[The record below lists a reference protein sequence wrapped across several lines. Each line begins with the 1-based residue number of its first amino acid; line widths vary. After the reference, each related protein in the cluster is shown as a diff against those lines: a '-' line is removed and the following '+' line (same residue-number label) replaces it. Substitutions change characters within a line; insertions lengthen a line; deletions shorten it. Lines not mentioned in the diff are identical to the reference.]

1 LTGWRGYATFGPRTA
16 RDRARPSQLSLST
29 SKRSRREREHATDQH
44 LTSVARKQAIKQ
56 INALVPGLAD
66 EQITSRAPGLS
77 VAHAETAAQA
87 DAAGNAATVD
97 GQRVTKIFAKL
108 PPGTINRTIATINA
122 FRIRATCSAGGAVQ
136 ELILDPSAT
145 DATLQVESNGFPDGP
160 DFDSNADGELNDI
173 NLNGGGSNVGT
184 STFSAA
190 RSGGFNLVGMIGYDD
205 PLTFDGENVCSV
217 HGLVISG

>member
-1 LTGWRGYATFGPRTA
+1 MRQISTS
-16 RDRARPSQLSLST
+16 RPSPALLVAVLALVAALAGTAVAGHDAST
-29 SKRSRREREHATDQH
+29 SALSKKK
-44 LTSVARKQAIKQ
+44 VKKIARKQAIKQ